1 MDMDNNIK
9 VTFRLETKEF
19 PEGTTFKT
27 ISESFKHYFNYDIL
41 VAKVDNDIVDLSET
55 LKKKCTVEFYD
66 RSSDLGNSI
75 YARSARFILILA
87 VENVLGKSSKVVI
100 EHSMD
105 HGVYCTIEGVELN
118 KDILNKIEK
127 EMKKIVKDNYLYVKL
142 SVSRIDAIKYYKRL
156 HQIDKV
162 NVLKYISNTNI
173 NLYRINDIYDYFH
186 GKMAYSTGQINDFK
200 LKHIKDN
207 GFVMSLPEIVNP
219 ECTLDYTHHE
229 KVFDKFLEYTKW
241 GKSIGV
247 SNAADLNKI
256 VSQGKVS
263 DLIKLAE
270 AHYNIQL
277 SKIADE
283 ISNSKRKIRLVLL
296 AGPSSSGK
304 TTTSKKLSY
313 YLKAHGIVTHS
324 LSIDDYFVNK
334 EKRKYDKDGNC
345 DLESLDIVDVELFN
359 QHLIRLLEGEKV
371 QVPTYNFVLG
381 KREYNGNY
389 IKLNDNDVIIVEGL
403 HALNDDL
410 TISIDRTNKY
420 KIYIS
425 PLTQMN
431 IDDHNHIHTSDTRK
445 LRRIVRDSKT
455 RGLGAKET
463 LKMWPS
469 IKRGERNYIFPYQD
483 EVDMVINSSL
493 IYELGVLKT
502 YVEPLLFNVEENDE
516 VYPEALRLINFLRN
530 FLPIPSDDI
539 PGDSVLRE
547 FIGGSYFKD

>member
-1 MDMDNNIK
+1 MDKSIK

-19 PEGTTFKT
+19 KEGTTFKD
-27 ISESFKHYFNYDIL
+27 ISESFKHYFDYDIL

-66 RSSDLGNSI
+66 RSSILGSSI

-87 VENVLGKSSKVVI
+87 TRNVLGDNIRLVT

-105 HGVYCTIEGVELN
+105 HGVYCTIHGVEIN
-118 KDILNKIEK
+118 KSIIKQIEK
-127 EMKKIVKDNYLYVKL
+127 EMKDIVKHDYIYTKI
-142 SVSRIDAIKYYKRL
+142 SVSRIDAIKYYKKL
-156 HQIDKV
+156 NQMDKV

-186 GKMAYSTGQINDFK
+186 GKMAYSTSQINDFK
-200 LKHIKDN
+200 LTYIKDN

-241 GKSIGV
+241 GSAMGV
-247 SNAADLNKI
+247 SNASDLNKV
-256 VSQGKVS
+256 VSKGKVTE
-263 DLIKLAE
+263 LISLAE
-270 AHYNIQL
+270 AHYNAQL
-277 SKIADE
+277 SKVADNVA
-283 ISNSKRKIRLVLL
+283 SSKDKIKLVLI

-304 TTTSKKLSY
+304 TTTARKLNY
-313 YLKAHGIVTHS
+313 YLEAQGIITHS
-324 LSIDDYFVNK
+324 ISIDDYF
-334 EKRKYDKDGNC
+334 YDKENRKCDEFGNC
-345 DLESLDIVDVELFN
+345 DLESLDIVDVDLFN
-359 QHLIRLLEGEKV
+359 KHLIRLLDGEKV
-371 QVPTYNFVLG
+371 EIPTFNFALG
-381 KREYNGNY
+381 KREYKGKS
-389 IKLNDNDVIIVEGL
+389 IQLKENDVIVIEGL
-403 HALNDDL
+403 HALNDKL
-410 TISIDRTNKY
+410 TMSIDRENKY

-445 LRRIVRDSKT
+445 LRRIVRDSRA
-455 RGLGAKET
+455 RGKGAKDT

-469 IKRGERNYIFPYQD
+469 IKRGERNYIFPFQD
-483 EVDMVINSSL
+483 EVDQVINSSL

-502 YVEPLLFNVEENDE
+502 YAEPLLFNVSEDDE

-539 PGDSVLRE
+539 PVDSVLRE
-547 FIGGSYFKD
+547 FIGGSCYRD